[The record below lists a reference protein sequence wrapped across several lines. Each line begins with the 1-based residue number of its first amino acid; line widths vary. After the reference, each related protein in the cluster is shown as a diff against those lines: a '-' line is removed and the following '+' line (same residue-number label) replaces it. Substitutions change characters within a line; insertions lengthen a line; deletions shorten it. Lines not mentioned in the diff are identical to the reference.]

1 MKRPRHFRFLLI
13 LLIAG
18 AVGLIVSL
26 QWDARVKAKLPDSA
40 AIGMPERHV
49 RHVRHVREFLA
60 AESPSTVRESGD
72 HIWSSEPLGESSWM
86 VSRGLKGLRGG
97 KPERFLVD
105 CERTVHRVAAGPLS
119 DILRE
124 EFHPHLTDP
133 DHEKFI
139 ADFIK
144 RLHDESFIRL
154 QSVDDIPGYQNR
166 PLLAERAAEIQPPHR
181 TPEGNQVFFTYQ
193 QIGGYVRR
201 YEIHYAKD
209 GGFLRVEET
218 ESGQGIGNARYY
230 R

>member
-1 MKRPRHFRFLLI
+1 MKRSLQPRLLFVA
-13 LLIAG
+13 LFALVAG
-18 AVGLIVSL
+18 AIVLL
-26 QWDARVKAKLPDSA
+26 QWDPRGKDELPEARTHAT
-40 AIGMPERHV
+40 PEHR
-49 RHVRHVREFLA
+49 VREFLA
-60 AESPSTVRESGD
+60 AESPSAVREPDD
-72 HIWSSEPLGESSWM
+72 HIWNSEPLGESSWM
-86 VSRGLKGLRGG
+86 VSRGLKGLRGA
-97 KPERFLVD
+97 KPERFLVGR
-105 CERTVHRVAAGPLS
+105 EGTVHRVAAGPLS

-133 DHEKFI
+133 DHQKFI
-139 ADFIK
+139 SDFIK

-166 PLLAERAAEIQPPHR
+166 PLPAEQAAEIQPPHR

-193 QIGGYVRR
+193 QIGGVVRR

-218 ESGQGIGNARYY
+218 GLGQGIGNALYY